1 MRIENAEMRE
11 TLAALG
17 LVRHTEKEMQKFAAE
32 LMRVI
37 APAMGGRRALEIA
50 EQAALWVHR
59 VVALQRAETPVV
71 AASGA

>member
-1 MRIENAEMRE
+1 MRIENAAMRE
-11 TLAALG
+11 TLPALG
-17 LVRHTEKEMQKFAAE
+17 LVRHTEQEMKKFTATMARIIGPC
-32 LMRVI
+32 L
-37 APAMGGRRALEIA
+37 GGRRAREIA